1 MNNLT
6 IKQKIIIGVII
17 GIMLIVIGI
26 YGYVS
31 LNNNEDNTIVD
42 SDLSNLIQEN
52 LEDNVEFEKNK
63 LVENTNYV
71 ANRSN

>member
-52 LEDNVEFEKNK
+52 SEDNVEFEKNK

>member
-6 IKQKIIIGVII
+6 IKQKIIIGVIV

-31 LNNNEDNTIVD
+31 LNNNEDNNIDD

-63 LVENTNYV
+63 LVENTNSV

>member
-31 LNNNEDNTIVD
+31 LNNNEDNNIDD